1 MDSPSEDAYARDNAG
16 IANAFAWIAAEVRSA
31 SERVLADD
39 TNIRRELAG
48 DLVTQAQTGWFHNC
62 ARVSWSM
69 PTDALWYSTHQSIPW
84 IIAG

>member
-1 MDSPSEDAYARDNAG
+1 MRTRDNAG
-16 IANAFAWIAAEVRSA
+16 IANAFARIAAEVRSA
-31 SERVLADD
+31 SECALADD

-62 ARVSWSM
+62 ARTSWPM
-69 PTDALWYSTHQSIPW
+69 PGDALCYSTHPPISW